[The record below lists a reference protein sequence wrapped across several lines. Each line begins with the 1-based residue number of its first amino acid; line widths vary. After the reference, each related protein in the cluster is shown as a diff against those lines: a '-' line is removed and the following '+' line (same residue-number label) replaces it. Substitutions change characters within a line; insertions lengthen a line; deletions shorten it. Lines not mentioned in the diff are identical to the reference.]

1 MFKDIIRP
9 ALILFLVCA
18 VMTGA
23 LAYVNG
29 ITKPLI
35 EENSQREK
43 IEALSK
49 VLPGAQSFSDP
60 MDANKLQESGYK
72 VSDIIK
78 NLYIAENVGYV
89 VEVAPKGYGG
99 SINMMVGITMDN
111 EIAGIIITSH
121 NETPGL
127 GGKIADRSFSD
138 QYLGAIP
145 SNGFKVVKRVPV
157 DEGDIQTVSG
167 ATVSSRAVTRGVSD
181 AVDLVLSMAGG
192 V

>member
-1 MFKDIIRP
+1 MFKDIIKP

-29 ITKPLI
+29 VTKPII
-35 EENSQREK
+35 EENSKREK
-43 IEALSK
+43 EEALSK

-60 MDANKLQESGYK
+60 MDANKLKESGYK
-72 VSDIIK
+72 VGDFIQ

-99 SINMMVGITMDN
+99 SISMMVGITMNN

-127 GGKIADRSFSD
+127 GGKIADKSFSD

-145 SNGFKVVKRVPV
+145 SNGFNVVKRVPI
-157 DEGDIQTVSG
+157 DEGDIQAISG
-167 ATVSSRAVTRGVSD
+167 ATISSRAVTRGVSD